1 MVMENLNWKVMK
13 KVMESNGIL
22 KSWKEYEHCFCI
34 DTDIDVTSSDLD
46 DVQSIHPKM
55 AVLVKILRRS

>member
-1 MVMENLNWKVMK
+1 MK

-22 KSWKEYEHCFCI
+22 KSWKEYEPCFCI
-34 DTDIDVTSSDLD
+34 DTDIDVTSDPD
-46 DVQSIHPKM
+46 DVQSIHPKI

>member
-1 MVMENLNWKVMK
+1 MK

-22 KSWKEYEHCFCI
+22 KSWKEYEPCFCI

-55 AVLVKILRRS
+55 AVLVKIHRRS